1 MPCRVAALARQEQ
14 INEIHLQCHCSTE
27 RTEMK
32 ENKVLISLDIY
43 DEFAS
48 VCERVGVVR
57 SLYHNDPNLDKDT
70 ILRILGIPIKK
81 KEDA

>member
-1 MPCRVAALARQEQ
+1 
-14 INEIHLQCHCSTE
+14 
-27 RTEMK
+27 MK

-43 DEFAS
+43 DELAS
-48 VCERVGVVR
+48 MGERIGVVR
-57 SLYHNDPNLDKDT
+57 SLYHNDPSLDKDT

>member
-1 MPCRVAALARQEQ
+1 
-14 INEIHLQCHCSTE
+14 
-27 RTEMK
+27 MK